1 MSQPRTQVASHR
13 GGAIL
18 WPENSP
24 TAFRATAALPVDQ
37 VEFDLH
43 LSADDALVVMH
54 DALLDRTTDARGPVR
69 ARSMAELRQV
79 RLKGTA
85 GETVPG
91 FAEVAAIFRPTA
103 IRLRIEIKPDAEGRS
118 YPGLVPRLLAELVSS
133 GMAGRAVITSF
144 QAPLVAEAAASG
156 FGGEVIWLLSPRI
169 AQDIGLAGAL
179 ATARAHGAAGLGL
192 HESMC
197 DAEAVAAVREAGLA
211 PGAWAVNHA
220 SAIRRVL
227 DLGVA
232 VFTTDDPVTALRLRG

>member
-1 MSQPRTQVASHR
+1 MSTRIASHR

-37 VEFDLH
+37 VEFDVH
-43 LSADDALVVMH
+43 LSADDALVVIH
-54 DALLDRTTDARGPVR
+54 DAALDRTTDARGPVR

-85 GETVPG
+85 GEVVPS

-103 IRLRIEIKPDAEGRS
+103 IRLRIEIKPDTEGRP
-118 YPGLVPRLLAELVSS
+118 YPGLVPRLLTELSEL
-133 GMAGRAVITSF
+133 GMEGRAVITSF
-144 QAPLVAEAAASG
+144 QAPLVAEVASAG
-156 FGGEVIWLLSPRI
+156 FRGERIWLLSPRI
-169 AQDIGLAGAL
+169 AQDIGFAGAL
-179 ATARAHGAAGLGL
+179 ATAKAHGAAGLGL

-197 DAEAVAAVREAGLA
+197 DAEAVAAVRAAGLA
-211 PGAWAVNHA
+211 PGAWAVNQA
-220 SAIRRVL
+220 EAIRRVL